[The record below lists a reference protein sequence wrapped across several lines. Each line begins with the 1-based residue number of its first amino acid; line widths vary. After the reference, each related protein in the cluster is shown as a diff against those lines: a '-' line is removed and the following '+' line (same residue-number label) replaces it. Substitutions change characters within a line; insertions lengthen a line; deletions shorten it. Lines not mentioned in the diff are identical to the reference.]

1 MCSRHKIVITN
12 QHYILVDQVYKLIK
26 KKWGKKYLKKHT
38 AMIRETIDTMPLQ
51 IIRKTNSTQLVLDS
65 HNGSQALWKLLR
77 ATNSSTSSEYRLE
90 SNIYIKGL
98 ICERSA
104 YILLTSFNIITTL
117 PPLTNSLRAA
127 RELSRSQ
134 AKVVNLTINNF

>member
-1 MCSRHKIVITN
+1 MFTSQSSNHQSASYFSWLGI
-12 QHYILVDQVYKLIK
+12 QIK
-26 KKWGKKYLKKHT
+26 KKKKKMGNEIFKKSALIWT
-38 AMIRETIDTMPLQ
+38 SIDTMPLQ

-90 SNIYIKGL
+90 SNTYIKGL

-117 PPLTNSLRAA
+117 PTLTNS
-127 RELSRSQ
+127 REQREQL
-134 AKVVNLTINNF
+134 ANWVVHRPKWLTSL